1 VAQIKTQN
9 IPFDSFSS
17 IQEKKVETNKSGE
30 EFLIVFNTSYDEQLE
45 TENSFLKDK
54 NIETDI
60 FKTNENTEEVE
71 GLESL
76 EDLKE
81 TKDSEDREDEEIEW
95 SNLGISWLLES
106 QLKDEKVELEEFS
119 KGDLSTDRIQEN
131 LLAENLIDTDELE
144 VTENT
149 STEIKKI
156 PENVT
161 KESFIKS
168 LKENSGKVFEYKSL
182 QSSYI
187 SETLS
192 NLNFLEEIKVINE
205 NEEIDSKSFDLIY
218 TIEEKSD
225 QTGKDLPAIVTSE
238 TEDEIIFDSK
248 RTVETVDILDEQS
261 ERLLNLKIE
270 DNDLQEFNAKE
281 VIEEPNKEFKESELI
296 DPAFERGIEQ
306 LRTLRMIDSQT
317 QDQKIFKVSK
327 TEWVN
332 QLQTIITE
340 EVHSENGMDKI
351 STTRIQLMPEH
362 LGKMDI
368 ELVLKEKNLTAKL
381 VVEHAATK
389 EWMEQK
395 VTELTIKLAAQNIE
409 VTDFQISL
417 TENSQSLLD
426 SGMQENSFF
435 NERGNSKNQ
444 KKSLKYSTEKEAAV
458 EIIEKKPDLKTGRLS
473 MWV

>member
-1 VAQIKTQN
+1 MAQIKTQN

-168 LKENSGKVFEYKSL
+168 LKENSGIVFEYKSL

>member
-1 VAQIKTQN
+1 
-9 IPFDSFSS
+9 
-17 IQEKKVETNKSGE
+17 
-30 EFLIVFNTSYDEQLE
+30 
-45 TENSFLKDK
+45 
-54 NIETDI
+54 
-60 FKTNENTEEVE
+60 
-71 GLESL
+71 
-76 EDLKE
+76 
-81 TKDSEDREDEEIEW
+81 
-95 SNLGISWLLES
+95 
-106 QLKDEKVELEEFS
+106 
-119 KGDLSTDRIQEN
+119 
-131 LLAENLIDTDELE
+131 
-144 VTENT
+144 
-149 STEIKKI
+149 
-156 PENVT
+156 
-161 KESFIKS
+161 
-168 LKENSGKVFEYKSL
+168 
-182 QSSYI
+182 
-187 SETLS
+187 
-192 NLNFLEEIKVINE
+192 
-205 NEEIDSKSFDLIY
+205 DLIY

-458 EIIEKKPDLKTGRLS
+458 EIIEKKPEQKTVRVS